1 MCIRDRSYL
10 SIYKYESYSSK
21 IETQSTQK
29 VNLNSG
35 RGIIYDR
42 NNNPLTDTNKT
53 QVIIMPKSVIT
64 DNYKN
69 INTIK
74 TVTGLDENDI
84 FKAVQDQI
92 RCV

>member
-1 MCIRDRSYL
+1 
-10 SIYKYESYSSK
+10 
-21 IETQSTQK
+21 
-29 VNLNSG
+29 
-35 RGIIYDR
+35 
-42 NNNPLTDTNKT
+42 
-53 QVIIMPKSVIT
+53 MPKSVIT

-92 RCV
+92 DSELIEIEVGKLSTSQINKLEKINIIVEQKLIDIKTTTYYLIQ